1 MANDTS
7 ASLRQVVNLID
18 ELRDIG
24 LHKYI
29 NLPRICV
36 AGTQSSGKSSVLE
49 SIVGIDFLPRGD
61 GIVTRRP
68 IEFRLC
74 KLTDEDESGNIKPYI
89 IFDGNGERYY
99 DFEAARQHIES
110 LTNEIAGANK
120 GIVDDPIVLS
130 VYSPDCPDLSL
141 IDLPG
146 VTRVPLKN
154 SDQTDDIEALTKD
167 MIMRYAKDPRTI
179 ILAVVAANVDM
190 STSDALQLARR
201 ADPLG
206 VRTLGV
212 ITKIDLMDR
221 GANAVAM
228 LQNDEVP
235 LRLGYTGVKN
245 RSAKDIAD
253 GVTIKE
259 ALELERKY
267 FSEHKVYK
275 HLKPTLWGI
284 PSLVDKLTKVL
295 YRHISTVLP
304 DLKAEISS
312 RIKCTVSKL
321 EALGESAP
329 TGTTE
334 RVQLLW
340 QMTTDYC
347 EVFGGIIKG
356 RYVSSLH
363 DFVDKDA
370 VTGMQIRT
378 IYNELLEPYTTQKV
392 FDQMTDV
399 EIDQVIQMH
408 EGDSLPGFPNPDT
421 FEYLILPQL
430 QKLVPPA
437 IECLERV
444 QQTLDLLA
452 MKVSQ
457 RVFARFPLLC
467 EKVLNLSQNIF
478 QEETQNAR
486 DVLEK
491 YVECETMYIF
501 TNDAQYMMDNAEEK
515 LEPQKAG
522 YVMEKAAHITEA
534 TGKAMN
540 RVWEAAQGKKRR
552 YSSQFIQEIRRRL
565 NVYFA
570 IVLRNMR
577 DSVPKI
583 IGHFLVR
590 KVQKNMQYKIYTALT
605 QQTQEELVITFGEP
619 PHIANDRQLL
629 KEQLDVLNRAMNLLQ
644 RDFNAVQRDVELFDA
659 TFDKD
664 LRNFN
669 IKPTQQ
675 KQQQPGSPGATPE
688 DMQRKHVTHQVPQND
703 MMSQPTMQ
711 MQNHKPQ
718 QQRSKEATQ
727 KTVYPHPLFP

>member
-1 MANDTS
+1 MADHTG
-7 ASLRQVVNLID
+7 ASLRQLVNLVD

-68 IEFRLC
+68 VEFRLSR
-74 KLTDEDESGNIKPYI
+74 LREEEEDGEVRPYI
-89 IFDGNGERYY
+89 IFEGSSERFY
-99 DFEAARQHIES
+99 DFELARQHIQE
-110 LTNEIAGANK
+110 LTNEKAGVNK

-130 VYSPDCPDLSL
+130 VFSPDAPDLSL

-154 SDQTDDIEALTKD
+154 SDQTDDIETLTKE
-167 MIMRYAKDPRTI
+167 MIMRYARDPRTI

-245 RSAKDIAD
+245 RSQKDIAE
-253 GVTIKE
+253 GVTIKQ
-259 ALELERKY
+259 ALELERQY
-267 FSEHKVYK
+267 FSEHKIYK
-275 HLKPTLWGI
+275 HLKPGLWGV
-284 PSLVDKLTKVL
+284 PALVEKLTKVL
-295 YRHISTVLP
+295 YRHISSVLP
-304 DLKAEISS
+304 DLKAEIST
-312 RIKCTVSKL
+312 RIKNTATKL
-321 EALGESAP
+321 EALGASAP
-329 TGTTE
+329 SDAAE
-334 RVQLLW
+334 RVHLLW

-356 RYVSSLH
+356 RYVSRLH
-363 DFVDKDA
+363 DFVDRDA
-370 VTGMQIRT
+370 VTGVQIRA
-378 IYNELLEPYTTQKV
+378 IFNELLEPFLSQKV
-392 FDQMTDV
+392 FDQLTDF
-399 EIDQVIQMH
+399 EIDQAIQMH
-408 EGDSLPGFPNPDT
+408 EGDSLPGFPSPDT

-437 IECLERV
+437 VECLERV

-457 RVFARFPLLC
+457 RIFARFPLLC
-467 EKVLNLSQNIF
+467 EKVLALSQQIF
-478 QEETQNAR
+478 TEETQRAR

-491 YVECETMYIF
+491 YVESETLYIF
-501 TNDAQYMMDNAEEK
+501 TNDAQYMMDSAEEK
-515 LEPQKAG
+515 LEGPKPG
-522 YVMEKAAHITEA
+522 GFVVEKAAQITQA
-534 TGKAMN
+534 TGKALSGA
-540 RVWEAAQGKKRR
+540 WEAVQGKKRR

-590 KVQKNMQYKIYTALT
+590 KVQTNMQYKIYTALT
-605 QQTQEELVITFGEP
+605 QQKPEDLEATFGEP
-619 PHIANDRQLL
+619 PHIARDRELL
-629 KEQLDVLNRAMNLLQ
+629 REQLDVLNRAMALMQ
-644 RDFNAVQRDVELFDA
+644 RDFSVSQRDVELFDES
-659 TFDKD
+659 FDSD
-664 LRNFN
+664 LRSFS
-669 IKPTQQ
+669 ITP
-675 KQQQPGSPGATPE
+675 QQPGSPGALPADAQRRPAAQPPQPE
-688 DMQRKHVTHQVPQND
+688 AGAQPVPV
-703 MMSQPTMQ
+703 PP
-711 MQNHKPQ
+711 KPQ
-718 QQRSKEATQ
+718 YVAQPSRAREPARR
-727 KTVYPHPLFP
+727 VVAANPLFD

>member
-1 MANDTS
+1 MANIAGS
-7 ASLRQVVNLID
+7 NLRQLVNLVD

-24 LHKYI
+24 LYKYI

-68 IEFRLC
+68 IEFRLS
-74 KLTDEDESGNIKPYI
+74 KLREEDDDGNLKPYI
-89 IFDGNGERYY
+89 VFDGNSERFY
-99 DFEAARQHIES
+99 DFEKAREHIQE
-110 LTNEIAGANK
+110 LTNKCAGQNK

-130 VYSPDCPDLSL
+130 VFSPDCPDLSL

-154 SDQTDDIEALTKD
+154 SDQTDDIETLTKD
-167 MIMRYAKDPRTI
+167 MIMRYAGDPRTI

-201 ADPLG
+201 ADPMG
-206 VRTLGV
+206 IRTLGV

-221 GANAVAM
+221 GSNAVAM

-245 RSAKDIAD
+245 RSQKDIAD
-253 GVTIKE
+253 GISIKD
-259 ALELERKY
+259 ALELEHQY

-275 HLKPTLWGI
+275 HLNPNLWGI

-304 DLKAEISS
+304 DLKMEISN
-312 RIKCTVSKL
+312 RIKTVSTKL
-321 EALGESAP
+321 ESLGSSAP
-329 TGTTE
+329 TDTTE
-334 RVQLLW
+334 RVHLLW

-356 RYVSSLH
+356 RYVSRIH

-370 VTGMQIRT
+370 VTGVQIRA
-378 IYNELLEPYTTQKV
+378 IFNELLESFVSQKV
-392 FDQMTDV
+392 FDQLTDY
-399 EIDQVIQMH
+399 EIDQAIQMH
-408 EGDSLPGFPNPDT
+408 EGDSLPGFPSPDT

-430 QKLVPPA
+430 QKLVPPSV
-437 IECLERV
+437 ECLERV

-452 MKVSQ
+452 MKVAQ
-457 RVFARFPLLC
+457 RIFARFPRLY
-467 EKVLNLSQNIF
+467 EKVIAISQQIF
-478 QEETQNAR
+478 LEETEKAR

-491 YVECETMYIF
+491 FVESETLYIF
-501 TNDAQYMMDNAEEK
+501 TNDPHYMADK
-515 LEPQKAG
+515 VDKADGTKTGG
-522 YVMEKAAHITEA
+522 YVVEKATQLTQA
-534 TGKAMN
+534 TGNAIN
-540 RVWEAAQGKKRR
+540 NVWDAAQGKKKR

-565 NVYFA
+565 NVYFG

-590 KVQKNMQYKIYTALT
+590 NVQQNMQYKIYTALT
-605 QQTQEELVITFGEP
+605 QQKQEEMEVFFGES
-619 PHIANDRQLL
+619 PHIARDRELH
-629 KEQLDVLNRAMNLLQ
+629 KEQLDVLNKAMNLLQ
-644 RDFNAVQRDVELFDA
+644 REFPASSRDLDLFDEA
-659 TFDKD
+659 FDHD
-664 LRNFN
+664 LKSFN
-669 IKPTQQ
+669 IKPQVSNTPPAPLKEQQ
-675 KQQQPGSPGATPE
+675 KPAPAEHSIDANPPAQQAVAKQQHT
-688 DMQRKHVTHQVPQND
+688 VY
-703 MMSQPTMQ
+703 
-711 MQNHKPQ
+711 
-718 QQRSKEATQ
+718 QQRTREPARRVVSSN
-727 KTVYPHPLFP
+727 PLFD

>member
-1 MANDTS
+1 MDDHTGT
-7 ASLRQVVNLID
+7 SLRQLVNLID
-18 ELRDIG
+18 KLRDIG

-68 IEFRLC
+68 VEFRLSR
-74 KLTDEDESGNIKPYI
+74 LTGKDGEADLRPYI
-89 IFDGNGERYY
+89 IFEGNSEKFY
-99 DFEAARQHIES
+99 DFEKARQHIQE
-110 LTNEIAGANK
+110 LTNEKAGVNK
-120 GIVDDPIVLS
+120 GIIDDPIVLS
-130 VYSPDCPDLSL
+130 VFSPDCPDLSL

-167 MIMRYAKDPRTI
+167 MIMRYARDPRTI

-221 GANAVAM
+221 GADAVAM

-245 RSAKDIAD
+245 RSQKDIAE
-253 GVTIKE
+253 GVTIKQ
-259 ALELERKY
+259 ALELERQY
-267 FSEHKVYK
+267 FSEHSVYK
-275 HLKPTLWGI
+275 HIKPSLWGI

-304 DLKAEISS
+304 DLKAEISN
-312 RIKCTVSKL
+312 RIKNTTARL
-321 EALGESAP
+321 EALGASAP
-329 TGTTE
+329 SDAAE
-334 RVQLLW
+334 RVHLLW
-340 QMTTDYC
+340 QLTTDFC
-347 EVFGGIIKG
+347 EVFGGIIRG
-356 RYVSSLH
+356 RYVSRLH

-370 VTGMQIRT
+370 VTGVQIRT
-378 IYNELLEPYTTQKV
+378 IFNELLEPFLSQKV
-392 FDQMTDV
+392 FDQLSDF
-399 EIDQVIQMH
+399 EIDQAIQMH
-408 EGDSLPGFPNPDT
+408 EGDSLPGFPSPDT

-430 QKLVPPA
+430 QKLVPPS

-457 RVFARFPLLC
+457 RIFARFPLLC
-467 EKVLNLSQNIF
+467 EKVLALSQNIF
-478 QEETQNAR
+478 TEETEKSR
-486 DVLEK
+486 GFLEK
-491 YVECETMYIF
+491 YVESETLYIF
-501 TNDAQYMMDNAEEK
+501 TNDGQYMVDKADEK
-515 LEPQKAG
+515 VDAG
-522 YVMEKAAHITEA
+522 KSTNYVAEKAAQLTQA
-534 TGKAMN
+534 TGKALSG
-540 RVWEAAQGKKRR
+540 VWDAAQGKKRR

-590 KVQKNMQYKIYTALT
+590 KVQQNMQYKIYTALT
-605 QQTQEELVITFGEP
+605 QQKQEDLEAMFGEP
-619 PHIANDRQLL
+619 PHIARDRELMR
-629 KEQLDVLNRAMNLLQ
+629 EQLDVLNRAMSLMQ
-644 RDFNAVQRDVELFDA
+644 RDFSVAQRDVDLFDE
-659 TFDKD
+659 TFDND
-664 LRNFN
+664 LKAFS
-669 IKPTQQ
+669 IKA
-675 KQQQPGSPGATPE
+675 QQPGSPPPCPADVQRRPAAQQLPEPAITTAHHLPKAQYITPQP
-688 DMQRKHVTHQVPQND
+688 QRARDTTRRVVASN
-703 MMSQPTMQ
+703 
-711 MQNHKPQ
+711 
-718 QQRSKEATQ
+718 
-727 KTVYPHPLFP
+727 PLFD

>member
-1 MANDTS
+1 MANHTG

-68 IEFRLC
+68 IEFRLS
-74 KLTDEDESGNIKPYI
+74 KLTEEDADGNVKPYI
-89 IFDGNGERYY
+89 VFEGNGEKFY
-99 DFEAARQHIES
+99 DFEVARQHIQE
-110 LTNEIAGANK
+110 LTNQKAGVNK

-130 VYSPDCPDLSL
+130 VFSPDCPDLSL

-167 MIMRYAKDPRTI
+167 MIMRYARDPRTI

-221 GANAVAM
+221 GSNAVAM

-245 RSAKDIAD
+245 RSQKDIAE
-253 GVTIKE
+253 GVTIKQ
-259 ALELERKY
+259 ALELERQY
-267 FSEHKVYK
+267 FSEHKIYK
-275 HLKPTLWGI
+275 QLKPSLWGI
-284 PSLVDKLTKVL
+284 PSLVEKLTKVL

-304 DLKAEISS
+304 DLKAEITN
-312 RIKCTVSKL
+312 RIKTVAGKL

-329 TGTTE
+329 SGATE
-334 RVQLLW
+334 RIHLLW

-356 RYVSSLH
+356 RYVSRLH

-378 IYNELLEPYTTQKV
+378 IFNELLEPFIMQKV
-392 FDQMTDV
+392 FDQLTDV
-399 EIDQVIQMH
+399 EIDQAIQMH
-408 EGDSLPGFPNPDT
+408 EGDSLPGFPSPDT

-437 IECLERV
+437 VECLERV

-452 MKVSQ
+452 MKVAQ
-457 RVFARFPLLC
+457 RIFARFPLLY
-467 EKVLNLSQNIF
+467 EKVLALSQKIF
-478 QEETQNAR
+478 TEETQNAR

-491 YVECETMYIF
+491 YVESETLYIF
-501 TNDAQYMMDNAEEK
+501 TNDAQYMMDKAEERVDG
-515 LEPQKAG
+515 ARTGG
-522 YVMEKAAHITEA
+522 YVVEKATQITQA
-534 TGKAMN
+534 TGKAISG
-540 RVWEAAQGKKRR
+540 VWEAAQGKKRR

-590 KVQKNMQYKIYTALT
+590 KVQQNMQYKIYTALT
-605 QQTQEELVITFGEP
+605 QQNQEELETTFGEP
-619 PHIANDRQLL
+619 PHIARDRELL
-629 KEQLDVLNRAMNLLQ
+629 KEQLDVLNRAMGLLQ
-644 RDFNAVQRDVELFDA
+644 RDFSASQRDLELFDES
-659 TFDKD
+659 FDND
-664 LRNFN
+664 LKNFN
-669 IKPTQQ
+669 IKPQRSA
-675 KQQQPGSPGATPE
+675 SPSTMPE
-688 DMQRKHVTHQVPQND
+688 DMQKRPVTQHQQQDVATHTAQQTP
-703 MMSQPTMQ
+703 
-711 MQNHKPQ
+711 KPQ
-718 QQRSKEATQ
+718 PQRTREPPRRIVASN
-727 KTVYPHPLFP
+727 PLFD